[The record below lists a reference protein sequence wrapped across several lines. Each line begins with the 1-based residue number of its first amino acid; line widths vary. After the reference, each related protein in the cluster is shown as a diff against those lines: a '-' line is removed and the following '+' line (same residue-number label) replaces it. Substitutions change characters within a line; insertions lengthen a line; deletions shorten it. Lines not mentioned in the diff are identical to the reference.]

1 MKKQSDVFSEM
12 VVGLFMMAV
21 LALLA
26 YFTIIVSGVD
36 LFDSKQ
42 RVDAKIVFSD
52 IGGLKER
59 DNVIYRGMKVGTVK
73 QITLD
78 SDGVTLVVD
87 ITRDVV
93 LRDKYRIGV
102 ATMSL
107 LGGNYLLLEE
117 GTGEVLPLE
126 TYTFRG
132 DAPTDWMRD
141 LGDIARRIRG
151 VTDGGG
157 LNTIITNI
165 EEATESAKV
174 VLKNLEEGKGTMGK
188 LLSEDETIYKD
199 IMSAVADLK
208 ETANSAKG
216 VAERL
221 EKGEGTVGKLLSSD
235 DTVYQDLKKTLASA
249 SEISDRV
256 AKGEGTVGKLL
267 SNDDTVYNDLKA
279 AMADIRSAT
288 ARMEAGE
295 GFIGRL
301 SNDKELADNASKLLA
316 NLEKVSDTLAKGEG
330 TFGRLA
336 ADDELYV
343 ELNGLMKDVRQI
355 VDNYRDTTPISTF
368 GSLIMG
374 GL

>member
-132 DAPTDWMRD
+132 EAPTDWMRD

>member
-36 LFDSKQ
+36 IFENKQ

-59 DNVIYRGMKVGTVK
+59 DNVIYRGMKVGTVR

-78 SDGVTLVVD
+78 SDGVTLIVD

-93 LRDKYRIGV
+93 LREKYRIGV

-117 GTGEVLPLE
+117 GTGSILPLE

-151 VTDGGG
+151 MTEGGG
-157 LNTIITNI
+157 LGSILTNI

-221 EKGEGTVGKLLSSD
+221 EKGEGTIGKLLSSD
-235 DTVYQDLKKTLASA
+235 DTVYQDLKKTLESA
-249 SEISDRV
+249 AEISDRV

-267 SNDDTVYNDLKA
+267 SSDDTVYQDLKA
-279 AMADIRSAT
+279 AMADVRSAT

-295 GFIGRL
+295 GVIGRL
-301 SNDKELADNASKLLA
+301 SKDPELADNASKLLA

-330 TFGRLA
+330 TLGRLA
-336 ADDELYV
+336 SDDELYA

>member
-12 VVGLFMMAV
+12 VVGVFMIAV

-36 LFDSKQ
+36 LFENKQ
-42 RVDAKIVFSD
+42 RVNTKIVFSD

-59 DNVIYRGMKVGTVK
+59 DNVVYRGMKVGTV
-73 QITLD
+73 QEITLD
-78 SDGVTLVVD
+78 NDGVTLVVD
-87 ITRDVV
+87 IARDVV
-93 LRDKYRIGV
+93 MREKYRIGV
-102 ATMSL
+102 ASMSL
-107 LGGNYLLLEE
+107 LGGNYLIMEE
-117 GTGEVLPLE
+117 GTGDVLPLD

-141 LGDIARRIRG
+141 LGDIARRIRAI
-151 VTDGGG
+151 TDGGE
-157 LNTIITNI
+157 LKTIITNL
-165 EEATESAKV
+165 EEATESAKL
-174 VLKNLEEGKGTMGK
+174 VLKNIEEGKGTMGK
-188 LLSEDETIYKD
+188 LLSEDEAIFED
-199 IMSAVADLK
+199 IKSAVADLK

-249 SEISDRV
+249 SEVADRIS
-256 AKGEGTVGKLL
+256 KGEGTVGKFL
-267 SNDDTVYNDLKA
+267 SDDDTVYQDLKS

-288 ARMEAGE
+288 ARMDAGE
-295 GFIGRL
+295 GVLGRL
-301 SNDKELADNASKLLA
+301 SKDPELADNASKLLA

-330 TFGRLA
+330 TLGRIA
-336 ADDELYV
+336 TDDELYT

>member
-12 VVGLFMMAV
+12 VVGVFMIAV

-36 LFDSKQ
+36 LFENKQ
-42 RVDAKIVFSD
+42 RVNTKIVFSD

-59 DNVIYRGMKVGTVK
+59 DNVVYRGMKVGTV
-73 QITLD
+73 QEITLD
-78 SDGVTLVVD
+78 NDGVTLVVD
-87 ITRDVV
+87 IARDVV
-93 LRDKYRIGV
+93 MREKYRIGV
-102 ATMSL
+102 ASMSL
-107 LGGNYLLLEE
+107 LGGNYLIMEE
-117 GTGEVLPLE
+117 GTGDVLPLD

-141 LGDIARRIRG
+141 LGDIARRIRAI
-151 VTDGGG
+151 TDGGE
-157 LNTIITNI
+157 LKTIITNL
-165 EEATESAKV
+165 EEATESAKL
-174 VLKNLEEGKGTMGK
+174 VLKNIEEGKGTMGK
-188 LLSEDETIYKD
+188 LLSEDEEIFQD
-199 IMSAVADLK
+199 IKSAVADLK

-249 SEISDRV
+249 SEVADRIS
-256 AKGEGTVGKLL
+256 KGEGTVGKLL
-267 SNDDTVYNDLKA
+267 SDDDTVYQDLKT

-288 ARMEAGE
+288 ARMDAGE
-295 GFIGRL
+295 GVLGRL
-301 SNDKELADNASKLLA
+301 SKDPELADNASKLLA

-330 TFGRLA
+330 TLGRIA
-336 ADDELYV
+336 TDDELYT

>member
-1 MKKQSDVFSEM
+1 MKKQSDVFSEI
-12 VVGLFMMAV
+12 VVGAFMIGV

-36 LFDSKQ
+36 LFENKQ

-73 QITLD
+73 NITLD
-78 SDGVTLVVD
+78 DGGVTLVVD

-93 LRDKYRIGV
+93 LREKYRIGV

-117 GTGEVLPLE
+117 GSGEVLPLE
-126 TYTFRG
+126 SHTFRG

-151 VTDGGG
+151 VTEGGG
-157 LNTIITNI
+157 LNTILTNV
-165 EEATESAKV
+165 EEATASAKV
-174 VLKNLEEGKGTMGK
+174 VLKNLEEGRGTMGR
-188 LLSEDETIYKD
+188 LLSEDESIYND
-199 IMSAVADLK
+199 IKSAVADLR
-208 ETANSAKG
+208 ETAGTAKG

-235 DTVYQDLKKTLASA
+235 DTVYNDLKKTLAAA
-249 SEISDRV
+249 SEISERV
-256 AKGEGTVGKLL
+256 ARGEGTVGRLL
-267 SNDDTVYNDLKA
+267 SSDDTVYNDLKA
-279 AMADIRSAT
+279 AMADVRSAT

-295 GFIGRL
+295 GVIGRL
-301 SNDKELADNASKLLA
+301 SKDQELADNASKLLA

-330 TFGRLA
+330 TIGRLA
-336 ADDELYV
+336 SDDELYK
-343 ELNGLMKDVRQI
+343 ELSGLMKDVRQI

>member
-12 VVGLFMMAV
+12 VVGAFMMAV

-36 LFDSKQ
+36 LFENKQ
-42 RVDAKIVFSD
+42 RVDTKIVFED

-73 QITLD
+73 KITLGD
-78 SDGVTLVVD
+78 DGVTLVVD

-117 GTGEVLPLE
+117 GTGEALPLD
-126 TYTFRG
+126 TYTFKG
-132 DAPTDWMRD
+132 DSPTDWMRD

-151 VTDGGG
+151 VTEGGG
-157 LNTIITNI
+157 LYTILTNV
-165 EEATESAKV
+165 EEATESAKI

-188 LLSEDETIYKD
+188 LLSEDESIYQD
-199 IMSAVADLK
+199 IKSAVADLK
-208 ETANSAKG
+208 ETANTAKG

-221 EKGEGTVGKLLSSD
+221 EKGEGTVGKLLSAD

-249 SEISDRV
+249 SEVADRIS
-256 AKGEGTVGKLL
+256 KGEGTVGKFL
-267 SNDDTVYNDLKA
+267 SSDDTVYQDLKA

-288 ARMEAGE
+288 ARMDAGE
-295 GFIGRL
+295 GVLGRL
-301 SNDKELADNASKLLA
+301 SKDPELADNASKLLA
-316 NLEKVSDTLAKGEG
+316 NLEKVSDSLAKGDG
-330 TFGRLA
+330 TLGRLA
-336 ADDELYV
+336 TDDELYT
-343 ELNGLMKDVRQI
+343 ELSGLMKDVRQI
-355 VDNYRDTTPISTF
+355 VDNYRDTTPFSTF

>member
-12 VVGLFMMAV
+12 VVGVFMIAV

-36 LFDSKQ
+36 LFENKQ
-42 RVDAKIVFSD
+42 RVNTKIVFSD

-59 DNVIYRGMKVGTVK
+59 DNVVYRGMKVGTV
-73 QITLD
+73 QEITLD
-78 SDGVTLVVD
+78 NDGVTLVVD
-87 ITRDVV
+87 IARDVV
-93 LRDKYRIGV
+93 MREKYRIGV
-102 ATMSL
+102 ASMSL
-107 LGGNYLLLEE
+107 LGGNYLIMEE
-117 GTGEVLPLE
+117 GTGDVLPLD

-141 LGDIARRIRG
+141 LGDIARRIRAI
-151 VTDGGG
+151 TDGGE
-157 LNTIITNI
+157 LKTIITNL
-165 EEATESAKV
+165 EEATESAKL
-174 VLKNLEEGKGTMGK
+174 VLKNIEEGKGTMGK
-188 LLSEDETIYKD
+188 LLSEDEAIFED
-199 IMSAVADLK
+199 IKLAVADLK

-249 SEISDRV
+249 SEVADRIS
-256 AKGEGTVGKLL
+256 KGEGTVGKFL
-267 SNDDTVYNDLKA
+267 SDDDTVYQDLKS

-288 ARMEAGE
+288 ARMDAGE
-295 GFIGRL
+295 GVLGRL
-301 SNDKELADNASKLLA
+301 SKDPELADNASKLLA

-330 TFGRLA
+330 TLGRIA
-336 ADDELYV
+336 TDDELYT

>member
-12 VVGLFMMAV
+12 VVGVFMIAV

-36 LFDSKQ
+36 LFENKQ
-42 RVDAKIVFSD
+42 RVNTKIVFSD

-59 DNVIYRGMKVGTVK
+59 DNVVYRGMKVGTV
-73 QITLD
+73 QEITLD
-78 SDGVTLVVD
+78 NDGVTLVVD
-87 ITRDVV
+87 IARDVV
-93 LRDKYRIGV
+93 MREKYRIGV
-102 ATMSL
+102 ASMSL
-107 LGGNYLLLEE
+107 LGGNYLIMEE
-117 GTGEVLPLE
+117 GTGDVLPLD

-141 LGDIARRIRG
+141 LGDIARRIRAI
-151 VTDGGG
+151 TDGGE
-157 LNTIITNI
+157 LKTIITNL
-165 EEATESAKV
+165 EEATESAKL
-174 VLKNLEEGKGTMGK
+174 VLKNIEEGKGTMGK
-188 LLSEDETIYKD
+188 LLSEDEAIFED
-199 IMSAVADLK
+199 IKSAVADLK

-235 DTVYQDLKKTLASA
+235 DTVDQDLKKTLASA
-249 SEISDRV
+249 SEVADRIS
-256 AKGEGTVGKLL
+256 KGEGTVGKFL
-267 SNDDTVYNDLKA
+267 SDDDTVYQDLKS

-288 ARMEAGE
+288 ARMDAGE
-295 GFIGRL
+295 GVLGRL
-301 SNDKELADNASKLLA
+301 SKDPELADNASKLLA

-330 TFGRLA
+330 TLGRIA
-336 ADDELYV
+336 TDDELYT